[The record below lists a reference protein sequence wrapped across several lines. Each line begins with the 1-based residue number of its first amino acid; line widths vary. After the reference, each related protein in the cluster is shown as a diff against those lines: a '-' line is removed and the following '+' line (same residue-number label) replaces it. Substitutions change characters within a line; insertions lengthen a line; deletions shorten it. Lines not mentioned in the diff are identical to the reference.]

1 MLILLALACTSDPAL
16 ESAVDTFVQPTP
28 FVMPE
33 AWRPDITHYPRLHPH
48 LDESGR
54 AWVLAR
60 SERHPYK
67 ALLSRVRARAARNI
81 ANVSATD
88 ELYAPTAYSNA
99 DTAKAAAFIGWL
111 DGDLELSN
119 KALSSLEAM
128 KTDASQLTEAD
139 DDIHLAD
146 ALMSSATA
154 LDLLLGT
161 EGLDAT
167 RLAAASANLAE
178 LAESTRFKYAED
190 LPQLHAVWR
199 NNHASK
205 TVAAVGMAALVLNTD
220 PRAYQWMAYAQS
232 EMLSLT
238 EDMTDP
244 ATGIVD
250 EGPYYHAYSA
260 QTHLPFLLAYADLV
274 TEDMPYPPVCALH
287 PSDEACDEDFA
298 ADIGPLLY
306 HPTVAAQHSWG
317 VNIRMPDGTRF
328 PFDDA
333 LLAGF
338 FGGMLNDPVARWDWS
353 QADALYLGNTLDLSM
368 EALLR
373 YDDEA
378 DQHPPDGDA
387 SVVTEHFAVLRSSWD
402 ADATAVFVNA
412 EHGQPR
418 DSGHEHEDEG
428 SFALYAKGRF
438 WALDPG
444 YIKWAERDKV
454 AHTEDHNLILVDGKG
469 APESS
474 LLGGGGVDAT
484 LTDQGTEGSM
494 EWVQVETAYAGAAL
508 QRRVVRAGDLVV
520 VLDRVSSPGSHRYS
534 WLLHGFA
541 GGSSGGSAV
550 LNDHGAR
557 WEHDSGAFD
566 VVVAQSGT
574 DPAASFVDAEHGLT
588 YGNLQTHARY
598 TLDGTGTDWAVAAL
612 LIPQSTSDE
621 APVVTVLQE
630 SPALLQVAALGQRV
644 LIGSANT
651 TSAWN
656 ATVCDGPLPDAGAL
670 VVLVDCEGAGATVL
684 SW

>member
-1 MLILLALACTSDPAL
+1 MLILLALACTSDPTP
-16 ESAVDTFVQPTP
+16 ETAVDTFVEPTR
-28 FVMPE
+28 FEMPDV
-33 AWRPDITHYPRLHPH
+33 WRADITHYPRLHPH

-60 SERHPYK
+60 SEREPYRT
-67 ALLSRVRARAARNI
+67 LLARVRSRARRNI
-81 ANVSATD
+81 ADVSTTD

-111 DGDLELSN
+111 DSDPEASN
-119 KALSSLEAM
+119 KALAALEGM

-161 EGLDAT
+161 EGLDAD
-167 RLAAASANLAE
+167 RLAAASTNVAE

-220 PRAYQWMAYAQS
+220 PRAYRWMAYAQS
-232 EMLSLT
+232 ELLSLT

-274 TEDMPYPPVCALH
+274 TEDMPYPPVCTLH
-287 PSDEACDEDFA
+287 PSDEDCDEELA
-298 ADIGPLLY
+298 ADIGPLLH
-306 HPTVAAQHSWG
+306 HPMVQAQHAWG
-317 VNIRMPDGTRF
+317 VDIRMPDGTRF

-333 LLAGF
+333 LLSGF
-338 FGGMLNDPVARWDWS
+338 FGAMLNDPVARWDWS

-368 EALLR
+368 ETLLR

-378 DQHPPDGDA
+378 DQHPPDGTA
-387 SVVTEHFAVLRSSWD
+387 SVVTEQFAVLRSDWST
-402 ADATAVFVNA
+402 DATAVFVNA

-428 SFALYAKGRF
+428 SFALYARGRL

-444 YIKWAERDKV
+444 YIKWDERDKV

-469 APESS
+469 APKSS
-474 LLGGGGVDAT
+474 LLGGGGADAI
-484 LTDQGTEGSM
+484 LTDQGTVGPL
-494 EWVQVETAYAGAAL
+494 EWVQVETAYAGASL

-520 VLDRVSSPGSHRYS
+520 VLDRVSSTNSHRYS

-550 LNDHGAR
+550 LTDHGAR

-566 VVVAQSGT
+566 VVTTHSGSE
-574 DPAASFVDAEHGLT
+574 PAASFVDAEHGLT
-588 YGNLQTHARY
+588 YGDLQTHARY
-598 TLDGTGTDWAVAAL
+598 TLDATATDWAVAAVL
-612 LIPQSTSDE
+612 VPQSTSE
-621 APVVTVLQE
+621 AAPTVTVLQA
-630 SPALLQVAALGQRV
+630 SPQLLQIDALGQHV
-644 LIGSANT
+644 LVGHAPQA
-651 TSAWN
+651 TSWN
-656 ATVCDGPLPDAGAL
+656 PTVCGTALPDTAAVVAL
-670 VVLVDCEGAGATVL
+670 ADCEGAGATLL